1 MKYAIAAA
9 LLLAFSAGA
18 GANDAVGTVA
28 AGGIVLRKT
37 DAIAMKKEVLNV
49 GYDWITVDY
58 EFLNESGADVEETIV
73 FPMPAYPAGQQVG
86 DVYYGQ
92 PAGFTVSVDGKPVQ
106 ARMEMRALLGAVDV
120 TAQLKRAGLTDAQIA
135 YGDVFSDKAKVAPLS
150 AQQRRQLAKLNLFG
164 DENTGEDAPQ
174 WYVQIN
180 YVWRQTFPANRVV
193 RVHHAYQP
201 FVGTGPGEWVM
212 NRETEKTYCMDAAF
226 LKSWHRLATKSG
238 DPQSDFLASGKIGY
252 ILKSGNSWK
261 RGIED
266 FTLNLVKRRPDELV
280 SLCFPGTFQKIDA
293 RTLQVKL
300 RNFQPTSDL
309 DVYFGNADATPNEG
323 DMPRLSRP

>member
-9 LLLAFSAGA
+9 MLLALAAGA
-18 GANDAVGTVA
+18 RANDAVGTVA

-58 EFLNESGADVEETIV
+58 EFLNESGTDVEETII

-92 PAGFTVSVDGKPVQ
+92 PAGFTVSVDGKPVKTT
-106 ARMEMRALLGAVDV
+106 MEMRALFGGADV
-120 TAQLKRAGLTDAQIA
+120 TAQLKRLGLSDAQIA
-135 YGDVFSDKAKVAPLS
+135 YGDLFSDKVKVAPLT
-150 AQQRRQLAKLNLFG
+150 AQQRRELTKLKLFG
-164 DENTGEDAPQ
+164 FETTGEDAPQ
-174 WYVQIN
+174 WSVQIN
-180 YVWRQTFPANRVV
+180 YVWRQAFPANRIV

-201 FVGTGPGEWVM
+201 FIGTGPGEWVM
-212 NRETEKTYCMDAAF
+212 NRETEQKYCMDPAF
-226 LKSWHRLATKSG
+226 LKSWHRLATKGS
-238 DPQSDFLASGKIGY
+238 DRASDFLASGKVAY

-280 SLCFPGTFQKIDA
+280 SLCFPGTFKKIDA

-309 DVYFGNADATPNEG
+309 DVYFGNADANPNEG
-323 DMPRLSRP
+323 DMPRLGRP